1 MSPSSG
7 HPQPVGIPPDVPEDG
22 AKDGPVLSGTL
33 VHYDWT
39 GLLDF
44 AWGIVEDSTGA
55 RHFFAAHKHLAEG
68 ALASGWQSGQA
79 LEFRGLLAGAD
90 AAACSWAY
98 GVRKAGSLSRLRRL
112 GIRASIGS
120 SAGATASSM
129 PQPEASTS
137 SSSSTAQ
144 PRPATEASTSSETA
158 SSSSRAPLRPTSE
171 AEGMRAAGTSAA
183 ASGTGSSSL
192 SGTGSSSASV
202 ASVSTP
208 GAALPPKRFRRW
220 IALGPRI
227 KDPAAVEIV
236 EPANSGAA
244 PAPSSPSSSPSSSSV
259 SDEELVAG
267 SAGPRR
273 AKQPRLAVDDEI
285 SLAALATAAALGCR
299 SPPAPAAPAKA
310 SGALGGRAEAP
321 LAETSGGS
329 ASSSAPPRASSPSGK
344 RAADEA
350 PAASAPDVGD
360 AGKRPRRRPVPICF
374 DNNPSLLEVVRSLL
388 SADADATAWN
398 EALHEFFATPLRALL
413 PGELAAVSRA
423 FEEAWRLIGPSAAAV
438 SARPVMQWT
447 GVTFG

>member
-7 HPQPVGIPPDVPEDG
+7 HPQPVGIPPDVPGDG
-22 AKDGPVLSGTL
+22 AEDGPVLSGTL

-68 ALASGWQSGQA
+68 ALASGWQFGQA
-79 LEFRGLLAGAD
+79 LEFRVLLAGAD
-90 AAACSWAY
+90 AACSWAY
-98 GVRKAGSLSRLRRL
+98 SVRKAGSLSRLRRL
-112 GIRASIGS
+112 GIRASIAS
-120 SAGATASSM
+120 AAGATASSM

-137 SSSSTAQ
+137 SSSSAAQ
-144 PRPATEASTSSETA
+144 PRPAAEAPTLSA
-158 SSSSRAPLRPTSE
+158 SASASSSRAPLPPTSE
-171 AEGMRAAGTSAA
+171 AEGLWAAGTSATA
-183 ASGTGSSSL
+183 

-267 SAGPRR
+267 AAGPRR
-273 AKQPRLAVDDEI
+273 AKQPRLVVDDEI
-285 SLAALATAAALGCR
+285 SLAALASAAAPGCR
-299 SPPAPAAPAKA
+299 PPPVPAVPAKA
-310 SGALGGRAEAP
+310 SGSLGGRSEAP

-344 RAADEA
+344 RAADDA
-350 PAASAPDVGD
+350 PAASAPDVGA

-374 DNNPSLLEVVRSLL
+374 DNNPSLLEVVSSLL
-388 SADADATAWN
+388 SADADAVAWN

-413 PGELAAVSRA
+413 PAEL
-423 FEEAWRLIGPSAAAV
+423 
-438 SARPVMQWT
+438 T
-447 GVTFG
+447 

>member
-7 HPQPVGIPPDVPEDG
+7 HPQPVGIPPDVPGDG
-22 AKDGPVLSGTL
+22 AEDGPVLSGTL

-68 ALASGWQSGQA
+68 ALASGWQFGQA
-79 LEFRGLLAGAD
+79 LEFRVLLAGAD
-90 AAACSWAY
+90 AACSWAY
-98 GVRKAGSLSRLRRL
+98 SVRKAGSLSRLRRL
-112 GIRASIGS
+112 GIRASIAS
-120 SAGATASSM
+120 AAGATASSM

-137 SSSSTAQ
+137 SSSSAAQ
-144 PRPATEASTSSETA
+144 PRPAAEAPTLSA
-158 SSSSRAPLRPTSE
+158 SASASSSRAPLPPTSE
-171 AEGMRAAGTSAA
+171 AEGLWAAGTSAT
-183 ASGTGSSSL
+183 ASGTGSSSAHRTATRHPTL
-192 SGTGSSSASV
+192 PRTCCEVRQETQCLVRFCG
-202 ASVSTP
+202 VSLHPRCRFATEAVQEVDRA
-208 GAALPPKRFRRW
+208 GAAQ
-220 IALGPRI
+220 

-267 SAGPRR
+267 AAGPRR
-273 AKQPRLAVDDEI
+273 AKQPRLVVDDEI
-285 SLAALATAAALGCR
+285 SLAALASAAAPGCR
-299 SPPAPAAPAKA
+299 PPPVPAVPAKA
-310 SGALGGRAEAP
+310 SGSLGGRSEAP

-344 RAADEA
+344 RAADDA
-350 PAASAPDVGD
+350 PAASAPDVGA

-374 DNNPSLLEVVRSLL
+374 DNNPSLLEVVSSLL
-388 SADADATAWN
+388 SADADAVAWN

-413 PGELAAVSRA
+413 PAELTA
-423 FEEAWRLIGPSAAAV
+423 
-438 SARPVMQWT
+438 
-447 GVTFG
+447 

>member
-171 AEGMRAAGTSAA
+171 AEGMRS
-183 ASGTGSSSL
+183 
-192 SGTGSSSASV
+192 
-202 ASVSTP
+202 SVSTP